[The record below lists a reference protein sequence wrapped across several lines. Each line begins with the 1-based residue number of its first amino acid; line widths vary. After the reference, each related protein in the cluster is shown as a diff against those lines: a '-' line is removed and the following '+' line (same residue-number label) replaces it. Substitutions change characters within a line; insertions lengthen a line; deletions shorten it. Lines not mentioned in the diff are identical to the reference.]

1 MARRCA
7 SDIFGGMKRGVLIQ
21 ALASAGALGCVAPSV
36 IQYQRRGGIDVDDHV
51 EYYDIHG
58 KTLRDLRIDAHVN
71 GPVSRDTTWFALTH
85 YQIHWTYSYYRQPTL
100 CRLTNVK
107 MMVDIIVTLPRW
119 VDSSDVDPAAEYWW
133 ANSSERVRSHEAHHV
148 QLAVD
153 GASEIRSLLM
163 RKTGSDCAQL
173 ARSANEEAAVILR
186 HVAERQQDFDHQS
199 RHGTVLPASAG
210 RSER

>member
-1 MARRCA
+1 MARPSA
-7 SDIFGGMKRGVLIQ
+7 AGIFGGMKGAVLILI
-21 ALASAGALGCVAPSV
+21 LASAGALGCVAPSV

-58 KTLRDLRIDAHVN
+58 KTLREIRIDAHVN
-71 GPVSRDTTWFALTH
+71 GPVARDTTWFAMTH
-85 YQIHWTYSYYRQPTL
+85 YQIHWSYSYYRQPTL

-119 VDSSDVDPAAEYWW
+119 VDSSDVDPAAVYWW
-133 ANSSERVRSHEAHHV
+133 ANSSDHVRSHEAHHV

-153 GASEIRSLLM
+153 GASEIRSLLL
-163 RKTGSDCAQL
+163 RSTSSDCGLL
-173 ARSANEEAAVILR
+173 ARSTNEEAAVILR
-186 HVAERQQDFDHQS
+186 RIAEQQQDFDRQS
-199 RHGTVLPASAG
+199 RHGTVPPARAG

>member
-1 MARRCA
+1 MAHGDA
-7 SDIFGGMKRGVLIQ
+7 AGIFGGMKGAALI
-21 ALASAGALGCVAPSV
+21 LILAGAGTLGCVAPSV

-51 EYYDIHG
+51 EYYDIRG
-58 KTLRDLRIDAHVN
+58 KTLRDLRIDAHIN
-71 GPVSRDTTWFALTH
+71 GPVARDTTWFGLTH

-119 VDSSDVDPAAEYWW
+119 VDSTDVDPAAVYWW
-133 ANSSERVRSHEAHHV
+133 ANSSEQVRSHEAHHV

-163 RKTGSDCAQL
+163 RSTSSDCTLL

-186 HVAERQQDFDHQS
+186 RVAEQQKDFDHQS
-199 RHGTVLPASAG
+199 RHGTVLPARAG